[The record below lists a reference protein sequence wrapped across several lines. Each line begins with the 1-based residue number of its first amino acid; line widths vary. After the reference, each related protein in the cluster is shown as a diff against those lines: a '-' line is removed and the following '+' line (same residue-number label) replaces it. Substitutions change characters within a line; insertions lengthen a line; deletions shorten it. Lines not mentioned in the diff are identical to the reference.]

1 MIHNSISIH
10 VSGIRALVLW
20 SLRVKLRVCLCVL
33 SFDCVTIVNER
44 RRWRSIGKTDSGLWA
59 NSLMVSCGFGDGVR
73 LKFACILICLI
84 PGSFLI
90 SSMVA

>member
-44 RRWRSIGKTDSGLWA
+44 RRWRSIGKTDSGLTASWCHVG
-59 NSLMVSCGFGDGVR
+59 SGTGFG
-73 LKFACILICLI
+73 
-84 PGSFLI
+84 
-90 SSMVA
+90 